1 MLLCSPEVIKM
12 ARKICAQRSEDA
24 VSTVVSAI
32 LLLALVVALITSINV
47 RYVPQWTEDA
57 EHLHM
62 RSVIKDMSQLKSGV
76 DLMLTASGT
85 KTGSFSAGMPVTMGG
100 GEVPF
105 FSSLSS
111 SSTLLLNT
119 RTVNMYI
126 VTELGGVN
134 QDTGD
139 MMKGM
144 GSVDFL
150 SNNDYYPN
158 QRFSYECGGL
168 VIGQDNRSVMK
179 MVPHISVTESL
190 NDTID
195 VTLDAVKLGG
205 LQRTMSSNSMEEV
218 YVTSSNSASIYNGSK
233 LVDELTLAVESEN
246 SMAWQDYLSKL
257 MQASHLDADQYSIN
271 SNSTTTVLHI
281 SGDAGADIRPMVNL
295 HTFNISLNVL

>member
-1 MLLCSPEVIKM
+1 M
-12 ARKICAQRSEDA
+12 ARKICAQKSEDA

-32 LLLALVVALITSINV
+32 LLLALVVALITSINI

-62 RSVIKDMSQLKSGV
+62 RSVVKDMSQLKSGV
-76 DLMLTASGT
+76 DLMLAASATG
-85 KTGSFSAGMPVTMGG
+85 TGSSSVGIPITMGG

-126 VTELGGVN
+126 ITKLGGVN
-134 QDTGD
+134 QDTGN

-150 SNNDYYPN
+150 SDNDYYPN

-179 MVPHISVTESL
+179 MVPHISVTKSL
-190 NDTID
+190 NDTIN
-195 VTLDAVKLGG
+195 VTLDTIKLGG
-205 LQRTMSSNSMEEV
+205 LQRSMSSNNMEEV
-218 YVTSSNSASIYNGSK
+218 YVTSSNSVSIYNGNE
-233 LVDELTLAVESEN
+233 LVDELTLLVETEN

-281 SGDAGADIRPMVNL
+281 SGDAGADIRPIVNV
-295 HTFNISLNVL
+295 HPFNVSLNVF